1 MEAKVKVE
9 TKMDAKTI
17 TIMAM
22 FIAMSVCLSYVKIM
36 GSIALDQV
44 PVFLIFLLYKD
55 KKAAFVSAIA
65 HMISAYLSGF
75 PFSVGCHV
83 LIAIGMFAMFYVAVP
98 IMKYTNK
105 YIALAFIG
113 IVNSF
118 VLTFIVFI
126 FIPFNLETYSM
137 ISAMLCVASV
147 INIVCSLL
155 LEKSLSSKLK
165 IQKT

>member
-1 MEAKVKVE
+1 MQTKMKME
-9 TKMDAKTI
+9 TKTM
-17 TIMAM
+17 TIMAL

-65 HMISAYLSGF
+65 HMITASLSGF
-75 PFSVGCHV
+75 PFSIGCHI
-83 LIAIGMFAMFYVAVP
+83 LIAIGMFIMFYVAVP

-105 YIALAFIG
+105 YIALAFVG

-126 FIPFNLETYSM
+126 VIPFSWQTYWAIVS
-137 ISAMLCVASV
+137 MLCVASV
-147 INIVCSLL
+147 INIVSSLL
-155 LEKSLSSKLK
+155 LEKPLSRILK
-165 IQKT
+165 ISEISKS